1 MEKVIGTL
9 IAVVGIIHLMP
20 VTGVIGNE
28 QLATLYG
35 ILINEPNLEILMRHR
50 AVLFGLLGV
59 FLLVAAFRRA
69 LRTLAIIAG
78 FVSVTSFIAIAWSVG
93 GYNDA
98 VNRVVIADII
108 AIVALITAGVL
119 QVRYKT

>member
-1 MEKVIGTL
+1 M
-9 IAVVGIIHLMP
+9 
-20 VTGVIGNE
+20 
-28 QLATLYG
+28 YG

-59 FLLVAAFRRA
+59 FLLYAAFRPA
-69 LRTLAIIAG
+69 MRTLAIIAG

-98 VNRVVIADII
+98 VYRVVIADIIADII
-108 AIVALITAGVL
+108 AIVALSAAGVL
-119 QVRYKT
+119 QVKYKTRSTATKT

>member
-1 MEKVIGTL
+1 
-9 IAVVGIIHLMP
+9 
-20 VTGVIGNE
+20 
-28 QLATLYG
+28 LYG

-50 AVLFGLLGV
+50 AVLFGMLGV
-59 FLLVAAFRRA
+59 FLLVAAFRPA

-119 QVRYKT
+119 QVRYKTRSLATKT

>member
-59 FLLVAAFRRA
+59 FLLVAAFRPA
-69 LRTLAIIAG
+69 LRTLAIIA
-78 FVSVTSFIAIAWSVG
+78 
-93 GYNDA
+93 
-98 VNRVVIADII
+98 
-108 AIVALITAGVL
+108 AGVL
-119 QVRYKT
+119 QVRYKTRSLATKT

>member
-1 MEKVIGTL
+1 
-9 IAVVGIIHLMP
+9 
-20 VTGVIGNE
+20 
-28 QLATLYG
+28 LYG

-59 FLLVAAFRRA
+59 FLLVAAFRPA

-98 VNRVVIADII
+98 VNRVVVADII
-108 AIVALITAGVL
+108 AIVALIAAGVL

>member
-1 MEKVIGTL
+1 
-9 IAVVGIIHLMP
+9 
-20 VTGVIGNE
+20 
-28 QLATLYG
+28 
-35 ILINEPNLEILMRHR
+35 MRHR

-59 FLLVAAFRRA
+59 FLLVAAFRPA

-108 AIVALITAGVL
+108 AIVALIAAGVL
-119 QVRYKT
+119 QLRYKTRSPETKT

>member
-1 MEKVIGTL
+1 
-9 IAVVGIIHLMP
+9 
-20 VTGVIGNE
+20 
-28 QLATLYG
+28 
-35 ILINEPNLEILMRHR
+35 MRHR

-59 FLLVAAFRRA
+59 FLLYAAFRPA

-108 AIVALITAGVL
+108 AIVALIAAGVL
-119 QVRYKT
+119 QVRYKAGSPATET